1 MSNTPEEKRLLEE
14 QNLAILNILPK
25 LIIGIIILL
34 IIFFY
39 VGDIVFTILIQKPTN
54 QPMV

>member
-39 VGDIVFTILIQKPTN
+39 VGDIVFTILKQKPTN